1 MVEIG
6 ERLLAKAA
14 LRLGM
19 KNVNAYFASDSLSLV
34 LQELI
39 RKMSD
44 EELAEILKKN
54 GITVIKKHVGVP
66 TTKIALEVGEN
77 KKS

>member
-6 ERLLAKAA
+6 EGLLTKAA

-19 KNVNAYFASDSLSLV
+19 KNVNAYFASDSVSLV

-39 RKMSD
+39 RKMPD
-44 EELAEILKKN
+44 EELAEILKKD
-54 GITVIKKHVGVP
+54 GIKVTKKHVGVP
-66 TTKIALEVGEN
+66 TTKITLEVGEN